1 MSLLLPTKH
10 SHPDKT
16 IIAIATIILQR
27 LKKVRLEQYD
37 DLLDHL
43 QNKNKNGEYLFLSA
57 INFLYLLGLVEYHK
71 KTDSFEYIEL

>member
-43 QNKNKNGEYLFLSA
+43 KNKNKNGEYLFLSA